1 MTPSDRA
8 GDCSDDEGPLW
19 SIDVQLLG
27 RLLLLETAGQR
38 AQDTDSSLRSTTLL
52 PKVNNIYTQIT
63 PSTGFNLIGSTGI
76 SGHRSVRKDAPISA
90 PQASDRLR
98 HGGATDFNF
107 FASMIPDISGREGLL
122 GNSAMESGSGAD
134 RGANMFL
141 PANEYSRSIGD
152 WFGVD
157 IV

>member
-1 MTPSDRA
+1 M
-8 GDCSDDEGPLW
+8 
-19 SIDVQLLG
+19 DVQLLG

-38 AQDTDSSLRSTTLL
+38 SQDTDSSLRSTTLL
-52 PKVNNIYTQIT
+52 PKVNNMYIQTT
-63 PSTGFNLIGSTGI
+63 SSTGFNLIGSTGI

-90 PQASDRLR
+90 PQSSDSSR
-98 HGGATDFNF
+98 HSGTTDVDF
-107 FASMIPDISGREGLL
+107 FASIIPDLSGQGGLL
-122 GNSAMESGSGAD
+122 GNPVMESGSGAD

-157 IV
+157 LV